1 MDPVPDI
8 PGFPP
13 ERCASY
19 LQGTEGAP
27 PRAQL
32 LVAIGAVRSALA
44 SSDGRRP
51 RALDVGC
58 GPGRELVALLDAG
71 FDVDA
76 FDPYPDMLVR
86 AAELLAT
93 TPHRAALKEGRVR
106 LRLGTLESEAPRLLT
121 SFYDVIHAGFVLPF
135 VRPIA
140 FNSCWHALVASLREG
155 GVFAGQFFGPNDEFV
170 RAAAE
175 GDMTSHRT
183 EEIDE
188 LFTGWD
194 VLEREEIERDGAIGR
209 GKAKRWH
216 VHHVVAR
223 QRGIAE
229 KHVGPSLG
237 CAGGG
242 H

>member
-32 LVAIGAVRSALA
+32 LVAIGAVRSALV
-44 SSDGRRP
+44 SSDGRRL

-58 GPGRELVALLDAG
+58 GPGREVVALLDAG

-76 FDPYPDMLVR
+76 FDPYPEMLTRTRNMLVER
-86 AAELLAT
+86 GMGD
-93 TPHRAALKEGRVR
+93 ALTDGRVR
-106 LRLGTLESEAPRLLT
+106 LWLGTLESEAENLGPHAYDLL
-121 SFYDVIHAGFVLPF
+121 HAGFVLPF

-140 FNSCWHALVASLREG
+140 FDSCWHALVASLREG

-170 RAAAE
+170 RAAGE

-216 VHHVVAR
+216 VHHVVAVR
-223 QRGIAE
+223 R
-229 KHVGPSLG
+229 L
-237 CAGGG
+237 
-242 H
+242 